1 MDSHGLAR
9 LNAFNR
15 LLVSQVRLETA
26 NRPDVAPSPL
36 YPHSCAE
43 DLAVA
48 LVAAVFF
55 LTLRITLR
63 EQIMPRLLRK
73 YKGED
78 QDKLTENIFYTAY
91 YTGATVLFYFV
102 AQGET
107 WVWDAISLANDK
119 RCFLAIFGQLPPPP
133 SEIVHLYYMVAL
145 GFYLS
150 AVLFLFRYDTRRSD
164 FHELAFH
171 HFITLGLLLL
181 SYVFGYLRCGVVIL
195 ALHDVGDIFLYL
207 AKTLHY
213 FGLAGLDTA
222 VFAVFAVTFY
232 FTRLVLLPRLTYTV
246 TVETLRELAYN
257 SSFNNWGRNF
267 ERSVLH
273 LGVFACLLYSL
284 ILLHCFWFA
293 LILKMIY
300 REVVLGKKIS
310 EEGDI
315 REN

>member
-1 MDSHGLAR
+1 MDSRGLAR
-9 LNAFNR
+9 LKAFNS
-15 LLVSQVRLETA
+15 LVVSQVRLETA
-26 NRPDVAPSPL
+26 NRPDVAPSAL
-36 YPHSCAE
+36 YPHSRVE

-48 LVAAVFF
+48 LIAAIFF
-55 LTLRITLR
+55 LMLRLTLGR
-63 EQIMPRLLRK
+63 QIIPRLLRK
-73 YKGED
+73 YKGEE
-78 QDKLTENIFYTAY
+78 QDKLSENIYYTGY
-91 YTGATVLFYFV
+91 YTGATVLFYFL
-102 AQGET
+102 AQSET
-107 WVWDAISLANDK
+107 WVWDATSLGNDK
-119 RCFLAIFGQLPPPP
+119 RSFLAIFGHLPPPP

-150 AVLFLFRYDTRRSD
+150 AVVFLFRYDTRRSD
-164 FHELAFH
+164 FKELAFH
-171 HFITLGLLLL
+171 HFVTLGLILL
-181 SYVFGYLRCGVVIL
+181 SYFYGYLRCGVVIL

-213 FGLAGLDTA
+213 LGLAGLDTA

-232 FTRLVLLPRLTYTV
+232 LTRLVLLPRLTYTV

-267 ERSVLH
+267 ERNLLH
-273 LGVFACLLYSL
+273 LGAFGCLLYSL

-315 REN
+315 REK